1 MGYKTFEDM
10 KRDIPEG
17 ATHYHNESDGYHFC
31 WFKFDGENWFICCP
45 DKGGKWYTCY
55 REQYRDGIVQFVQ
68 TETPQEREALDMID
82 TTSKQVESL
91 AKGDAVEWKNGDSL
105 LWKNGNGEFLECNT
119 GRYIGYDSVE
129 NKHIF
134 VRTDVDTYYIMY
146 AKHSAISKPESQ
158 EQKAERERLEA
169 AYNLYIAG
177 QESLGVNDYQSFQ
190 QFTSDKVQVRFWLGV
205 AGTAGYRKVK
215 Q

>member
-10 KRDIPEG
+10 KHNIPEG
-17 ATHYHNESDGYHFC
+17 ATHYRDECESFLFT
-31 WFKFDGENWFICCP
+31 WFKETDSGIKFYEEVSQNWSLIGRHVNNIKSKMVKIP
-45 DKGGKWYTCY
+45 S
-55 REQYRDGIVQFVQ
+55 QI
-68 TETPQEREALDMID
+68 ETPEEKEALDMIN

-91 AKGDAVEWKNGDSL
+91 VKGDEVEWKNGDSL
-105 LWKNGNGEFLECNT
+105 LWKNGNGEFLECNA

-158 EQKAERERLEA
+158 EQKAERERLEIVKKA
-169 AYNLYIAG
+169 CLTVRHDYGLMG
-177 QESLGVNDYQSFQ
+177 ESDRNFLEKYGMEWLKAFEKLGCIKDS
-190 QFTSDKVQVRFWLGV
+190 K
-205 AGTAGYRKVK
+205 
-215 Q
+215 